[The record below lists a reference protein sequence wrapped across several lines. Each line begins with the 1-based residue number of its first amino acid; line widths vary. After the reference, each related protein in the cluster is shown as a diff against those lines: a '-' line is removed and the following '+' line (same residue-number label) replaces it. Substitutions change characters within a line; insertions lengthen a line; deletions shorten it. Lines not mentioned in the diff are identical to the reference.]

1 MTHPI
6 EKSADSPEHV
16 EFNPLLSVNV
26 VYIDYSM
33 FMNTG
38 SSFDEDNGIT
48 ESADSAV
55 PVVRIFGSTCSE
67 KRACVHIHGVS
78 LQQCHAMP

>member
-1 MTHPI
+1 MTQSTERRNKHI
-6 EKSADSPEHV
+6 GTADHTD
-16 EFNPLLSVNV
+16 FNPLISINV

-33 FMNTG
+33 FYNTG
-38 SSFDEDNGIT
+38 TGFEEDNGMI

-78 LQQCHAMP
+78 Y